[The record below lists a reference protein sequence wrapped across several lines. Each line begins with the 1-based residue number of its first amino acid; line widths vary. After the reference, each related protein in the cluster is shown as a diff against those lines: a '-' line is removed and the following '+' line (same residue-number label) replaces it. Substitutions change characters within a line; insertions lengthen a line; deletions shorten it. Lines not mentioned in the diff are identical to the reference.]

1 MKNLKEI
8 STIILNLGGKIIDI
22 EYTPDLKEFMGG
34 AFQLDGLQIIA
45 PPDYSG
51 FDHVSVSRKGRVPNY
66 SEMKRVKRI
75 FFGPDEWAMELH
87 APPSRHIN
95 VNSNVLH
102 LWRPTEKELPIP
114 PEWLV

>member
-1 MKNLKEI
+1 MKDLKEI
-8 STIILNLGGKIIDI
+8 TVIILNIGGKVVAVNH
-22 EYTPDLKEFMGG
+22 TADLKEFESA
-34 AFQLDGLQIIA
+34 AFQLDGLLIIGT
-45 PPDYSG
+45 PNFHG
-51 FDHVSVSRKGRVPNY
+51 FDHVSVSRPKRVPNY
-66 SEMKRVKRI
+66 AEMKRVKRI

-102 LWRPTEKELPIP
+102 LWRPTEMELPIP